1 MGSPVTFSGLNGIDF
16 GMILNAIMQQERQPL
31 TRLETQKTTFKGQ
44 TTAFANLATKL
55 GALQNAGDLLGDD
68 DGLAVLKATS
78 SDTAAVAVSATSGTL
93 EGTYAVAVT
102 DLARAQVLTS
112 HSTYDSLTDVVAT
125 SGTIR
130 FTRSGD
136 PPVDLVISA
145 STTLQALASQIN
157 ALDNSPVRAAV
168 VQVSPGQYKLA
179 LTGAETGTA
188 NAFTVAFAGALTGGE
203 GLTYAV
209 GNGNA
214 IFGDDASENSQ
225 TALDA
230 SLTVNGIP
238 IVSST
243 NSITSAIPGATLSL
257 LKTNAT
263 STISV
268 ARDAAASIANIKKFV
283 TAYNDL
289 VAFLKDQN
297 TAAIAG
303 KASIA
308 RDPMVTG
315 FRNQLRQTL
324 LGTYGTGEFT
334 RLPAV
339 GIGFDI
345 TGEMALDEDVL
356 EDALAANQNDVQS
369 LFGNAF
375 TALNTMIENYTK
387 VDGLLADVRER
398 LGVQVENIDARLS
411 ALEAQLDV
419 RRATL
424 QKEFIAADMAISQLN
439 AQGGSLAGL
448 ANQYRLF

>member
-16 GMILNAIMQQERQPL
+16 GMILDTIMRQERQPL
-31 TRLETQKTTFKGQ
+31 TRLETQKTTYKGQ
-44 TTAFANLATKL
+44 TTAFANLAAKL
-55 GALQNAGDLLGDD
+55 GTLQDAGDSLGEDN
-68 DGLAVLKATS
+68 GLAVLKATS
-78 SDTAAVAVSATSGTL
+78 SDTTAVGVSATSGTL

-112 HSTYDSLTDVVAT
+112 SSTYDSLTDVVAT

-130 FTRSGD
+130 FTRAGD
-136 PPVDLVISA
+136 TPVDLVISG
-145 STTLQALASQIN
+145 STTLKDLASRIN
-157 ALDNSPVRAAV
+157 ALDDSPVRAAV

-188 NAFTVAFAGALTGGE
+188 NAFTVEFAGAIAGGE
-203 GLTYAV
+203 GLTYAA

-230 SLTVNGIP
+230 SLTVNGIA

-257 LKTNAT
+257 LKANST
-263 STISV
+263 STIGV
-268 ARDAAASIANIKKFV
+268 ARDQAASVANIKKFV

-289 VAFLKDQN
+289 ITFFKDQN

-324 LGTYGTGEFT
+324 LGAYGAGDFT

-345 TGEMALDEDVL
+345 TGEMELDEDVL
-356 EDALAANQNDVQS
+356 KDALAANHDDVQS
-369 LFGNAF
+369 LFSSAF
-375 TALNTMIENYTK
+375 ASLNTMIENYTK
-387 VDGLLADVRER
+387 VDGLLASVRER
-398 LGVQVENIDARLS
+398 LNVQVEHIDSRLG
-411 ALEAQLDV
+411 ALEAQLEL
-419 RRATL
+419 RRSTL

-439 AQGGSLAGL
+439 SQGGSLAGL